1 MLSLLILARETE
13 AYSVHANK
21 LRTITCYNNITQ
33 QIVVKSGGNVFSA
46 LARHYSRTVLAVK
59 TIWKYFSV

>member
-46 LARHYSRTVLAVK
+46 LARPLFSDCFSR
-59 TIWKYFSV
+59 